1 MKEIIAKAF
10 EIEWDA
16 ASGYPA
22 GTQWKVLRRGSQG
35 EPKTILLKLAPG
47 FEIASH
53 SHMYIE
59 HHYVLNG
66 EYESQGERFPPEQDG
81 SDGQSAAHG
90 SHIVE
95 ENVVIFVE
103 RIASGQ
109 Q

>member
-35 EPKTILLKLAPG
+35 EPKTILLKLAPS

-66 EYESQGERFPPEQDG
+66 EYESQGERFPPG
-81 SDGQSAAHG
+81 TYRLIPKHMNHGPFRSSAGA
-90 SHIVE
+90 E
-95 ENVVIFVE
+95 LLVVWE
-103 RIASGQ
+103 D
-109 Q
+109 